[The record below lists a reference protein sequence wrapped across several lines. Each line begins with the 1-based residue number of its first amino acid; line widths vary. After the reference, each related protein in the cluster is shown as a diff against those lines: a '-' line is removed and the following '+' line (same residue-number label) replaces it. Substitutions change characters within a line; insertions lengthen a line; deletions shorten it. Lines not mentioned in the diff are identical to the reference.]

1 METENKCIT
10 VAYKLY
16 ATADGERELIEEAT
30 EKHPFRF
37 ITDLGTTLD
46 VFENQIKNLNKGD
59 KFEFTVP
66 CANAYG
72 EYNEEHVIDVPKN
85 IFEVD
90 GHFDAEAF
98 STDKIIPLI
107 NADGQRIYGS
117 VVEVLSDTVVMDM
130 NHPLAGDDLTFIGK
144 VIESRIATGKEI
156 EEALATVNG
165 EGCCGC
171 HDGDCESGCECNGC
185 R

>member
-16 ATADGERELIEEAT
+16 TTEDGERELIEEAT
-30 EKHPFRF
+30 EKHPFQF
-37 ITDLGTTLD
+37 ITGLGTTLD
-46 VFENQIKNLNKGD
+46 IFENQIKGLNKGD
-59 KFEFTVP
+59 KFEFTIP
-66 CANAYG
+66 CADAYG
-72 EYNEEHVIDVPKN
+72 EYDDEHVISLPKN

-98 STDKIIPLI
+98 SKDKIIPLI

-117 VVEVLSDTVVMDM
+117 VVEVLPDAVVMDM

-144 VIESRIATGKEI
+144 VIESHIATDKEI
-156 EEALATVNG
+156 EETLAMVSG
-165 EGCCGC
+165 DGCGSC
-171 HDGDCESGCECNGC
+171 HDGDCESGCGCNGC
-185 R
+185 H